1 MPPTTTIAT
10 PEKAQK
16 KESTRGFPTA
26 LANLSSSISLD
37 SMLSSLVTTTTAL
50 PAEGS
55 EHGSLPRSLATK
67 RSVGRTSV
75 VTRGSMASRI
85 DTLMD
90 DNIRTQAD
98 MEALSYGRNHPS
110 GVASE
115 GARRARAAGDAMKDA
130 SARVATYNQRFA
142 ANRYSSNA
150 SLRGSSRGED
160 TPRSC
165 CSSYT
170 PRSSAT
176 TPRGTLSS
184 RASTPSKSTA
194 ARSAGAFHASSPSP
208 RAPRSTELG
217 PVFVSPRSER
227 MKPRERT
234 LLPIQTGFF

>member
-1 MPPTTTIAT
+1 MPPTSTSATT
-10 PEKAQK
+10 PEKAEK
-16 KESTRGFPTA
+16 KETTWGAMA

-37 SMLSSLVTTTTAL
+37 SMLSSMVTSPAH

-67 RSVGRTSV
+67 RSVGRTSI

-85 DTLMD
+85 DTLID
-90 DNIRTQAD
+90 DSIRTQAN

-115 GARRARAAGDAMKDA
+115 GARRARAAADAMKDA

-170 PRSSAT
+170 YRSTAT
-176 TPRGTLSS
+176 TQRGSPSS
-184 RASTPSKSTA
+184 RGSSPSRRTA
-194 ARSAGAFHASSPSP
+194 ARSAGAFRSSSANPSP
-208 RAPRSTELG
+208 GTPRSTELG
-217 PVFVSPRSER
+217 PVYVSPRSAV
-227 MKPRERT
+227 KPRERMVV
-234 LLPIQTGFF
+234 PIRMGF